1 MKTSTDSAVVI
12 FSGGQDST
20 TVLAYAKERH
30 ARVHALAFAYDQRHA
45 VELEQAKKIAEL
57 LDVPLSIVRLDALT
71 AMGSS
76 ALVTDA
82 IDVSSEHRYLTGR
95 PATFVPARNAM
106 FIVAAWGYAMELGAS
121 TIYTGVCE
129 TDYSGYPDCRDAFI
143 RTLQNALQIGYE
155 VDIDIKTP
163 LMRLDKAST
172 FQLAED
178 LDVLRIVVEHSHT
191 CYEGI
196 RRQNDW
202 GAGCGECPACKLRAK
217 GWAEYKAR
225 KQQAA

>member
-1 MKTSTDSAVVI
+1 MKTDSDIAVVV

-20 TVLAYAKERH
+20 TVLAYAKARH
-30 ARVHALAFAYDQRHA
+30 SRVHAIAFAYDQRHS
-45 VELEQAKKIAEL
+45 VELDQAAKIATL

-76 ALVTDA
+76 ALVNTA
-82 IDVSSEHRYLTGR
+82 SDVSSEHPYLEGR
-95 PATFVPARNAM
+95 PASFVPARNAM
-106 FIVAAWGYAMELGAS
+106 FLVAAWGYAMELAAG

-155 VDIDIKTP
+155 VDIQIKTP
-163 LMRLDKAST
+163 LMHLDKAST

-178 LDVLRIVVEHSHT
+178 LDVLRIVLEESHT
-191 CYEGI
+191 CYNGV
-196 RRQNDW
+196 RRDYDW
-202 GAGCGECPACKLRAK
+202 GSGCNNCPACNLRSK
-217 GWAEYKAR
+217 GWVEYLAR
-225 KQQAA
+225 KGRAA